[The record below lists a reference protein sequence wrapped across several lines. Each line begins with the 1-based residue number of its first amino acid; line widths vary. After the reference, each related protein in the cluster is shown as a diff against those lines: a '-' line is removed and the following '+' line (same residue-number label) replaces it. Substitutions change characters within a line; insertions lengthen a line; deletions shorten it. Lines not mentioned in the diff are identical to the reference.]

1 MEFTRIWKSK
11 VIRILKQPS
20 IAQIMIDK
28 NNQRLW
34 NTKYLGSMIKNDVRC
49 TREIKS
55 RIFMASTAFNKKNP
69 LFTNKL
75 KGNLRKRLIK
85 SNF

>member
-20 IAQIMIDK
+20 PVKLMIYK

-34 NTKYLGSMIKNDVRC
+34 NNKYLGSMIKNDVRC
-49 TREIKS
+49 TSEIKS
-55 RIFMASTAFNKKNP
+55 RIFMANTDFNKKNP
-69 LFTNKL
+69 LYTNKL
-75 KGNLRKRLIK
+75 D
-85 SNF
+85 